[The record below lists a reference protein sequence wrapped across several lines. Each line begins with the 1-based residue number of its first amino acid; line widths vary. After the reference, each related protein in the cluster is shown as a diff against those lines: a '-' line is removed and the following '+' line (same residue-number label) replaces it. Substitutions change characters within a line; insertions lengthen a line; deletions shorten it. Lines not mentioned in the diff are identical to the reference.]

1 METRNT
7 NQSLGDSPETPS
19 RRTSGRRGRRGT
31 GRGGRGRGGRGAGT
45 PRLTAAAARQQVAN
59 QQQERTE
66 NIREMIHR
74 VDSEQLREL
83 VLQLM
88 NSYPA
93 LFFDIWERQ
102 QHPQRMTIPDSPGW
116 CTCERCREMPTVE
129 ERVCCLGTGD
139 NCLSLRPEIDTVV
152 IDPLVLGVARELR
165 RAICG
170 GNRGEEPNKANRHAA
185 YRQFVLWHYGR
196 LGNRNRRAVP
206 SCVVWRI
213 RSTFPDPH
221 DNYVGYIPGRLL

>member
-1 METRNT
+1 MGVLIIGHNF
-7 NQSLGDSPETPS
+7 
-19 RRTSGRRGRRGT
+19 
-31 GRGGRGRGGRGAGT
+31 
-45 PRLTAAAARQQVAN
+45 
-59 QQQERTE
+59 
-66 NIREMIHR
+66 
-74 VDSEQLREL
+74 
-83 VLQLM
+83 LQLQCHI
-88 NSYPA
+88 
-93 LFFDIWERQ
+93 FQ
-102 QHPQRMTIPDSPGW
+102 
-116 CTCERCREMPTVE
+116 
-129 ERVCCLGTGD
+129 
-139 NCLSLRPEIDTVV
+139 EIDTVV